1 MGEWTIRDLY
11 SFGRANALDGW
22 GFGGIHAGDGLI
34 MRCEGQLPDASHGEY
49 YLRAW
54 TAEWFR
60 LKRPTLD
67 LSASEAATLI
77 GLPMPD
83 GDVVSHHRVWLI
95 TLPPNVV
102 LLSNRNGYP
111 ESVRHVLCAYIR
123 DATRTRW
130 AYSGVAETCEWS
142 QMCQPIE
149 HIRAAT
155 REIKPWAPNMPL
167 MHTTLMDRRASVE
180 LGKLVLNGCLM
191 YPREHM
197 L

>member
-1 MGEWTIRDLY
+1 MGDWTIRDLHA
-11 SFGRANALDGW
+11 FGRLNASAGW

-34 MRCEGQLPDASHGEY
+34 MHCTGQLPDATHGEY

-67 LSASEAATLI
+67 LSAAEAATLI

-83 GDVVSHHRVWLI
+83 GDVASHFRVWLI
-95 TLPPNVV
+95 IIPPHAVTLI
-102 LLSNRNGYP
+102 NGDGKP
-111 ESVRHVLCAYIR
+111 ESVRHVLCAYMQ

-130 AYSGVAETCEWS
+130 AYSGVAESCEWT

-149 HIRAAT
+149 AIRAGT
-155 REIKPWAPNMPL
+155 REIKPWAPGTRLMP
-167 MHTTLMDRRASVE
+167 TTLTDRRASIA
-180 LGKLVLNGCLM
+180 LGKLMLNGCLM